1 MALVADNGERYELD
15 RVNLSEA
22 DIAILVDLIR
32 HGDNTPK
39 NVAETIGKSRV
50 HVHNRLN
57 EMEEDGLTHNKG
69 GGVWTLTPD
78 GVELARALR
87 GSWDAIKNRDDN
99 NN

>member
-1 MALVADNGERYELD
+1 MTLVADNGERYELD

-87 GSWDAIKNRDDN
+87 GSWDSIKSRDDN